1 MVKSI
6 DIILNSSIV
15 ISFKPK
21 IVAIKD
27 HAVLEHL
34 DYEHSG
40 HTGFASSEQLNE
52 VNNSAVHKTGDERV
66 SGTKTFVGPIN
77 FDALIFTSNGEFRFA
92 DHVYFT
98 DNSNE
103 HKRVLE
109 IYANDIIAQKT
120 FTAKG
125 AVNVDGLIYA
135 GGNELRFKDH
145 LNITDN
151 TDAHNVILHIFRDYI
166 NAERIVTLK
175 RGANIDVQPTEA
187 QHATRKDYVD
197 NLVNNA
203 IAALK
208 RDGKLKA
215 ELIPD
220 EFDEVIEFEKQVSG
234 ATFLSQAYTTPVGTV
249 VWCAAT
255 KTYAGDAYYRKFL
268 VNTNGTAEGITTFDP
283 VEGKLYVG
291 KTDSNIFRWSGSNL
305 LEVSKAMVLGETS
318 TTAYAGN
325 KGKAN
330 ADAIAQLQTDVA
342 GKQNTLVSGTNI
354 KTVNGVSIL
363 GSGDATIPG
372 TPLTKITKTTLTFTA
387 EEKTALINMQACLYY
402 QSKLFIPTAYDSSN
416 ETLTLLSHHA
426 INGLT
431 SITINLNSD
440 TVSVAGKTLNS
451 IIYKHVITFP
461 SSRWFKAN
469 NTSIYMTQIV
479 LYTNKVVSIDDNWD
493 LFDLLETDFFVS
505 GKIYYSNG
513 STTYSETLAYSISG
527 TSYSA
532 KKLICHEGSYFVLT
546 QNPVSVS
553 DDVRTIM

>member
-27 HAVLEHL
+27 HVVLEHL

-125 AVNVDGLIYA
+125 TVNVDGLIYA

-151 TDAHNVILHIFRDYI
+151 TDAHNTILHVYKDWI

-175 RGANIDVQPTEA
+175 RGANSDVQPTEP
-187 QHATRKDYVD
+187 QHLTRKDYVD
-197 NLVNNA
+197 NA
-203 IAALK
+203 ILALFRNQK
-208 RDGKLKA
+208 FKV

-220 EFDEVIEFEKQVSG
+220 DYDEVIEFEKQVSG

-330 ADAIAQLQTDVA
+330 ADAIAALQN
-342 GKQNTLVSGTNI
+342 GKQDTLISGTNI

-402 QSKLFIPTAYDSSN
+402 QSKLFIPTAYDSSSG
-416 ETLTLLSHHA
+416 TLTLLSHHA
-426 INGLT
+426 IDGLT
-431 SITINLNSD
+431 SITINLNND

-451 IIYKHVITFP
+451 IIYKHIITFP
-461 SSRWFKAN
+461 NSRWFKAN
-469 NTSIYMTQIV
+469 STSIYITQIV
-479 LYTNKVVSIDDNWD
+479 LYTNKFVSIDDNWD
-493 LFDLLETDFFVS
+493 LFDLFETDFFVS

-527 TSYSA
+527 TNYA
-532 KKLICHEGSYFVLT
+532 NKKIICHEGSYFVLT

>member
-6 DIILNSSIV
+6 DIILNSSII
-15 ISFKPK
+15 ISFRPK
-21 IVAIKD
+21 IVAVKD

-40 HTGFASSEQLNE
+40 HTGFASTEALNNGLAGKVSKTTDTNIVYATNLSGEYYKLPYSVNVAGYTLPQRDNDGAIHCGTPTANTHATPKKYVDDNLVLKLSISEAQRDYVQWNNVSQDATNWTVVQRKE
-52 VNNSAVHKTGDERV
+52 GGYVDIRVNNPTYWDE
-66 SGTKTFVGPIN
+66 P
-77 FDALIFTSNGEFRFA
+77 
-92 DHVYFT
+92 
-98 DNSNE
+98 
-103 HKRVLE
+103 
-109 IYANDIIAQKT
+109 ANK
-120 FTAKG
+120 
-125 AVNVDGLIYA
+125 N
-135 GGNELRFKDH
+135 
-145 LNITDN
+145 
-151 TDAHNVILHIFRDYI
+151 
-166 NAERIVTLK
+166 
-175 RGANIDVQPTEA
+175 
-187 QHATRKDYVD
+187 YVD
-197 NLVNNA
+197 NSLGTLYRGN
-203 IAALK
+203 K
-208 RDGKLKA
+208 FKA

-220 EFDEVIEFEKQVSG
+220 DYDEIIEFEKQVSG
-234 ATFLSQAYTTPVGTV
+234 ATFMDQTLATDHGTI

-255 KTYAGDAYYRKFL
+255 KAICGDAYYRKFL
-268 VNTNGTAEGITTFDP
+268 INTNGTQAGVTTFDP
-283 VEGKLYVG
+283 ASGKLYVG

-305 LEVSKAMVLGETS
+305 LEVSKSLNLGETAS
-318 TTAYAGN
+318 TAYAGN

-372 TPLTKITKTTLTFTA
+372 TPLTKITKTTLIFTA

-402 QSKLFIPTAYDSSN
+402 QSKLFIPTAYDSSSG
-416 ETLTLLSHHA
+416 TLTLLSHHA

-532 KKLICHEGSYFVLT
+532 KKIICHEGSYFVLT

>member
-151 TDAHNVILHIFRDYI
+151 TDAHNVIFHIFRDYI

-197 NLVNNA
+197 NLVSNA
-203 IAALK
+203 IATLK
-208 RDGKLKA
+208 RDGRFKA

-234 ATFLSQAYTTPVGTV
+234 ASFLSQALATSNGTV

-255 KTYAGDAYYRKFL
+255 KTYAGDTYYRKFI
-268 VNTNGTAEGITTFDP
+268 VNNNGTEAGITTFDP
-283 VEGKLYVG
+283 VEGKIYVG
-291 KTDSNIFRWSGSNL
+291 KTDSNVFRWSGSNL
-305 LEVSKAMVLGETS
+305 LEISKAMVLGETS

-330 ADAIAQLQTDVA
+330 ADAIAALQSD
-342 GKQNTLVSGTNI
+342 KQDALVSGTNI

-372 TPLTKITKTTLTFTA
+372 TPLSKITKTSPLSFTA
-387 EEKTALINMQACLYY
+387 EEKNAFINMQACLYY
-402 QSKLFIPTAYDSSN
+402 QNKIFIPTAYDSSSR
-416 ETLTLLSHHA
+416 TITLLSHHA
-426 INGLT
+426 IDGLT
-431 SITINLNSD
+431 CITINLDND
-440 TVSVAGKTLNS
+440 TVTLAGKTLNS

-461 SSRWFKAN
+461 NSRWYKAG
-469 NTSIYMTQIV
+469 SSVIYLTKII
-479 LYTNKVVSIDDNWD
+479 LYTNKYVSIDDNWD
-493 LFDLLETDFFVS
+493 LFDLFDTEYLVH

-527 TSYSA
+527 TTYSN
-532 KKLICHEGSYFVLT
+532 KKIICHEDGYFSLT